1 MHLRRKLSGCQDMS
15 NTNVIRTWL
24 LINYCKGLSS
34 RWHWTV
40 KVTQMLGQQDKTMC
54 LSVIVFLMVEQG
66 GIIQI
71 SNTNSD
77 TFLTYISIRD
87 CRKFV
92 VNYSK
97 REYWVRVK
105 QKRRQWAKVS
115 WKKMVPVTN
124 TLWVRVP
131 FPSSNL

>member
-1 MHLRRKLSGCQDMS
+1 MALNCKSDANAWTARQ
-15 NTNVIRTWL
+15 NNVSFGDCFL
-24 LINYCKGLSS
+24 
-34 RWHWTV
+34 
-40 KVTQMLGQQDKTMC
+40 
-54 LSVIVFLMVEQG
+54 LMVEQG

-71 SNTNSD
+71 SNTNLD

-97 REYWVRVK
+97 REYWVRGK

-115 WKKMVPVTN
+115 
-124 TLWVRVP
+124 
-131 FPSSNL
+131 